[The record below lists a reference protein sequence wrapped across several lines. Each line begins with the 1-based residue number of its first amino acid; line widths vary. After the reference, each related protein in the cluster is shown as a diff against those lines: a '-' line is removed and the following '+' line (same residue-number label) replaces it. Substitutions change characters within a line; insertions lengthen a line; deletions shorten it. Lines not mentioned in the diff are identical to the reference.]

1 MERIIALFLSMFT
14 IVLQVFGSA
23 TSESYQQKTD
33 LKGAL
38 EALKN
43 KDAIIAEY
51 HEGEPSTDVWSSE
64 NEFSLED
71 VTTLYKEKDKDFV
84 ILNLA
89 DIHFEDYGYR
99 ALFSLDGEM
108 IIKRA
113 VADAQPDLIV
123 LSGDIV
129 CGDESSTLF
138 SIERITDLME
148 SFRIPWAPV
157 FGNHDDEANCDL
169 NFLADVMMSSPHCLM
184 KKGDP
189 AMGVGNY
196 IVNIAEKNDD
206 GTDRIVESLFF
217 MDSHHSQPN
226 ETQRQWVKWASDGIN
241 ALTDNGAEISLFMH
255 IPLPEYQ
262 TAYDEAWDADAK
274 KWRDG
279 YDAYGA
285 LHETICS
292 DHNPDGTPADQGM
305 FAILK
310 DAGTVKYVFC
320 SHDHMND
327 FSILYQGIRLTYCMK
342 LGRGSGYQFGFNGA
356 TSIRVGGEGVCRI
369 THKTATYGP
378 LIPIVDIETK

>member
-23 TSESYQQKTD
+23 TSEDYRQKTD

-38 EALKN
+38 DVLKN

-51 HEGEPSTDVWSSE
+51 HEGEPGTDVWSPE
-64 NEFSLED
+64 TEFNLGN

-148 SFRIPWAPV
+148 SFRIPWAPI

-196 IVNIAEKNDD
+196 IVNIAEKNDE
-206 GTDRIVESLFF
+206 GTERIVESLFF

-226 ETQRQWVKWASDGIN
+226 ETQRQWVKWAADGIN

-262 TAYDEAWDADAK
+262 TAYDEAWDKDAK
-274 KWRDG
+274 KWREG

-285 LHETICS
+285 LHETICC
-292 DHNPDGTPADQGM
+292 DRNPDGTPADQGM

-310 DAGTVKYVFC
+310 EAETVKYVFC

-327 FSILYQGIRLTYCMK
+327 FSINYQGIRLTYCMK
-342 LGRGSGYQFGFNGA
+342 LGRASGYQFGFNGA
-356 TSIRVGGEGVCRI
+356 TSIRVGGKGVERI
-369 THKTATYGP
+369 THKTAAYGP
-378 LIPIVDIETK
+378 LIPIVDFETK